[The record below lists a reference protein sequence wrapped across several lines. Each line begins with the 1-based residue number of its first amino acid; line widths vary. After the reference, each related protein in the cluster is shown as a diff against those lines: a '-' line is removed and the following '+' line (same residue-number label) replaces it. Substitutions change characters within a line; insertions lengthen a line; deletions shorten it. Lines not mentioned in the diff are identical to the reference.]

1 MRYSLRANPFN
12 PVEYLACCGIFEIL
26 TRFDSAAVTWWYPAH
41 EACFQIDSVVDEES
55 LLHCLRETLSNH
67 TSWKDHH
74 IDNNADDG
82 SDDNLTES
90 AVEGEDSDSG
100 ETEGDDGLILTV
112 TFRLHDQSQ
121 SFPIDWW
128 YETLKTD
135 RTIKKKSGWKMY
147 AGNQTIEGIIA
158 KMTEKI
164 ADRIDNTT
172 ISDLTT
178 LLRLSAGMSGR
189 FGFDPRSTRNALE
202 TGYSPNDLGIE
213 VPTYPA
219 AELLACIG
227 ANYFFPPRTRPDAG
241 ITSARGWVTEKCFQY
256 ALWQSPLPLTLA
268 RMAAGGSGFDKR
280 SLVFLQADRAKR
292 DKYSNFKMARTVTF
306 GPDGK

>member
-26 TRFDSAAVTWWYPAH
+26 VRFDSGAVTWWHPPH
-41 EACFQIDSVVDEES
+41 EACFEIESVVDEKS
-55 LLHCLRETLSNH
+55 LLECLRETLANH
-67 TSWKDHH
+67 TFWKDSLTESNA
-74 IDNNADDG
+74 IDAPDDG
-82 SDDNLTES
+82 LTES
-90 AVEGEDSDSG
+90 AVEEADSDNG
-100 ETEGDDGLILTV
+100 ESEGNDGSILTF
-112 TFRLHDQSQ
+112 TFRLNDQSQ

-147 AGNQTIEGIIA
+147 VGNQTIKGIIA

-164 ADRIDNTT
+164 AERVDNTT
-172 ISDLTT
+172 VSDLTT
-178 LLRLSAGMSGR
+178 LLQLSAGMSGR

-202 TGYSPNDLGIE
+202 TGYSPNDLGID

-219 AELLACIG
+219 AELLACLG

-241 ITSARGWVTEKCFQY
+241 ITSARGWITEKCFQY

-268 RMAAGGSGFDKR
+268 RMAAAGSGIHKR
-280 SLVFLQADRAKR
+280 SLIFLQADRAKR

-306 GPDGK
+306 GLDDK